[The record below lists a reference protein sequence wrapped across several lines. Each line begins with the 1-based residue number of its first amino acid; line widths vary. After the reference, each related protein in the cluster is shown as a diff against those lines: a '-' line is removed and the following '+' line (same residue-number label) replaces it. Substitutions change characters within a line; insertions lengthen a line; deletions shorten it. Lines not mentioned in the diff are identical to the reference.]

1 MGDHAAA
8 AADGALT
15 APMPGT
21 VLDVR
26 VAEGDPVEEGQVLG
40 VLEAMK
46 MELSLKAPFAGTV
59 TTVGAVAGEQ
69 VKLGDALFV
78 VEAPDDDCLT
88 KVTIYEVGPRDGL
101 QNEKSMVPVD
111 VKEQFV
117 RRLLAAGLPSSRRR
131 ASCTRSGCRSWRTR
145 RS

>member
-1 MGDHAAA
+1 MGDHGPAV
-8 AADGALT
+8 ADGALT

-59 TTVGAVAGEQ
+59 TTVGSAKGEQ
-69 VKLGDALFV
+69 VALGDTLFV
-78 VEAPDDDCLT
+78 VEATDAP
-88 KVTIYEVGPRDGL
+88 
-101 QNEKSMVPVD
+101 
-111 VKEQFV
+111 
-117 RRLLAAGLPSSRRR
+117 A
-131 ASCTRSGCRSWRTR
+131 
-145 RS
+145 